1 MSSPKRMIELIKK
14 KDLPRA
20 KKRFPAH
27 GEKHTDADTD
37 STGPDFLPPNK
48 INQAG
53 TCREAPHSIKC
64 RRKHKG
70 DEV

>member
-1 MSSPKRMIELIKK
+1 MGK
-14 KDLPRA
+14 
-20 KKRFPAH
+20 
-27 GEKHTDADTD
+27 KHTDADTD

-48 INQAG
+48 INQTG